1 MEDIGNTF
9 NQKIEKNNLEK
20 DELHNLLT
28 EVLLFS
34 INNQQY
40 GVESKFVLEVF
51 ESKQITPLPLTPEHV
66 IGIINYRG
74 EILPVIDYKIFA
86 GSSIKTRRDD
96 YSIVILSDENVR
108 VGLIVNKVS
117 GIKSLK
123 WQQIKYENFG
133 NDISEMKFL
142 HGITISNSLII
153 DAKKI
158 FTNDKLN
165 IQDKI

>member
-1 MEDIGNTF
+1 MEDISYNS
-9 NQKIEKNNLEK
+9 NQKILSDNSQEDNSHKF
-20 DELHNLLT
+20 LT
-28 EVLLFS
+28 EVLLFE
-34 INNQQY
+34 INDQQY
-40 GVESKFVLEVF
+40 GVESNFVMEVF

-86 GSSIKTRRDD
+86 DSSIKTRRDN
-96 YSIVILSDENVR
+96 YSIVILSDEKVR

-133 NDISEMKFL
+133 TNISEIKFL
-142 HGITISNSLII
+142 HGITTSNSLVI